1 MSLWLAITDAPWCTL
16 CTPLYMSQVFRV
28 NTFRVG
34 ILMGFTYILLESYPP
49 ASSHLRMSVIRYIQP
64 LLYMEC
70 TSSLS
75 EPMIHWPSE
84 RRIVSF
90 LYTGDCSITCVSMFG
105 GKSGCRVWYSV
116 WQLCVNYGD
125 ALWILVFKLD
135 IASFYLLCAASA
147 FFLDRSVTFVLGFM

>member
-1 MSLWLAITDAPWCTL
+1 MCR
-16 CTPLYMSQVFRV
+16 VFRV
-28 NTFRVG
+28 STFRVS
-34 ILMGFTYILLESYPP
+34 ILVGFTYILLGSYPP

-64 LLYMEC
+64 LLYMQC
-70 TSSLS
+70 TSFVS

-90 LYTGDCSITCVSMFG
+90 IYVGDCSITCVSMLG

-116 WQLCVNYGD
+116 CKLCVNYGD
-125 ALWILVFKLD
+125 ALWILVFKLN
-135 IASFYLLCAASA
+135 IASFYFLCAASA

>member
-1 MSLWLAITDAPWCTL
+1 
-16 CTPLYMSQVFRV
+16 MSQVFRV

-49 ASSHLRMSVIRYIQP
+49 ASSHLRMSVIRYIPP

-75 EPMIHWPSE
+75 EPMIYWPSE
-84 RRIVSF
+84 GRIVSF
-90 LYTGDCSITCVSMFG
+90 IYVGDCSITCVSMLG

-147 FFLDRSVTFVLGFM
+147 FFFDRSVTFVLGFM

>member
-1 MSLWLAITDAPWCTL
+1 
-16 CTPLYMSQVFRV
+16 
-28 NTFRVG
+28 
-34 ILMGFTYILLESYPP
+34 
-49 ASSHLRMSVIRYIQP
+49 MSVICYIQL

-70 TSSLS
+70 TFSLS

-90 LYTGDCSITCVSMFG
+90 LYIGDCSITCVSMFG

-116 WQLCVNYGD
+116 CKLCVNYGD
-125 ALWILVFKLD
+125 ALWILVFKLN
-135 IASFYLLCAASA
+135 IASFYFLCAASA